1 MALVHLRKSDADA
14 LTAAVGRAESTT
26 SAEVVLVVLPRV
38 VRPYPAA
45 IASAAVFGAVA
56 LAVLLFGDFD
66 ADELI
71 GVPGTLMFAALGFAL
86 VWRTAPLSL
95 VTRAKTRKRAVDD
108 AAHAAFSRHGVHRT
122 RGRTGILLFVASAEQ
137 EVRVLA
143 DVGVVAA
150 VPDTV
155 RAGWSRALLAAHTAA
170 DVALAV
176 ESIGRSA
183 GSFLPRADDDI
194 DELPNAPQL
203 EAS

>member
-1 MALVHLRKSDADA
+1 MALVHLRNTDADT
-14 LTAAVGRAESTT
+14 LTAAVGKAESTT
-26 SAEVVLVVLPRV
+26 SAEIVLVVLPRV
-38 VRPYPAA
+38 TAPYPAA
-45 IASAAVFGAVA
+45 IASAAVFGAIA

-71 GVPGTLMFAALGFAL
+71 GVPGTVAFAALGFVL
-86 VWRTAPLSL
+86 VWRLVPITL
-95 VTRAKTRKRAVDD
+95 VTRASTRKRNVDD

-122 RGRTGILLFVASAEQ
+122 RARTGVLLFVASAEG
-137 EVRVLA
+137 EVRVVA

-155 RAGWSRALLAAHTAA
+155 RAGWSRALLDAHTAK
-170 DVALAV
+170 DVAAAV
-176 ESIGRSA
+176 ESIGASA
-183 GSFLPRADDDI
+183 GSFLPRAADDV